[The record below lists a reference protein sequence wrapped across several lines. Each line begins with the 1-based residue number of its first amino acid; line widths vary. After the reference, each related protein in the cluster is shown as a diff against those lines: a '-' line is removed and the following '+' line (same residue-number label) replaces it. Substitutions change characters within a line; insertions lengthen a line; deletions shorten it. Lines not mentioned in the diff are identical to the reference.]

1 MDGSEFKIFAPTMAF
16 YNSTLSLKHELSDH
30 WCYDQHQA
38 GEGWCQTENIII
50 TERKCA
56 SYFMQPAQPS
66 PGHQSGG
73 HPGGNNTP
81 ATCSRTQQRGKKNN
95 YIINPLVH
103 VDISLSLVYCVILS
117 HHHSHVN
124 MLREGRVVKTFDS
137 LVSNH

>member
-38 GEGWCQTENIII
+38 GEGWCQTENII

-73 HPGGNNTP
+73 HSGGNNTP
-81 ATCSRTQQRGKKNN
+81 ATCSRMNTFTFHDD
-95 YIINPLVH
+95 IFLPSVH
-103 VDISLSLVYCVILS
+103 CVTLS

-124 MLREGRVVKTFDS
+124 MLSEGRAVETFDS
-137 LVSNH
+137 LVSNHCYFITHTS